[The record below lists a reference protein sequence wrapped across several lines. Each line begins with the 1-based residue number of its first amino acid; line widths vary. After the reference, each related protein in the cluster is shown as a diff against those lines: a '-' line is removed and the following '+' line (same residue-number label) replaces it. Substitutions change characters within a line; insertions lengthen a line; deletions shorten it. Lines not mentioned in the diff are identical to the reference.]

1 MPKRFSSSDLFE
13 RVAFDEPAT
22 VQDGYGNSQGDFVE
36 RFQCRA
42 GFTPIRGGESVIA
55 SRLEGRQPIVVRIR
69 ASTKSRMITP
79 DWQMRDAR
87 KGEWS
92 GDGAQFW
99 TGPVYAIRSIIETK
113 DRMYLD
119 LMVEGGVAA

>member
-1 MPKRFSSSDLFE
+1 
-13 RVAFDEPAT
+13 
-22 VQDGYGNSQGDFVE
+22 
-36 RFQCRA
+36 
-42 GFTPIRGGESVIA
+42 
-55 SRLEGRQPIVVRIR
+55 
-69 ASTKSRMITP
+69 
-79 DWQMRDAR
+79 MRDAR